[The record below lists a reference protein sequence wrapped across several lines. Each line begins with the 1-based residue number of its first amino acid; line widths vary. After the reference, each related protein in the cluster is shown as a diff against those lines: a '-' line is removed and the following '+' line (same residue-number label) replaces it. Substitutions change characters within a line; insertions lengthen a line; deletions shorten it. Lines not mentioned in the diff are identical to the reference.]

1 MKQWV
6 LEKAEDGSLWKRL
19 SNFDRDPYPGG
30 VFARVFRKDQVLILV
45 FKGIC
50 TDIFVEQCQIDL
62 CYLKEIHHYGPVS
75 DKVLDLMGFDS
86 QVCNKYK
93 GFLNFTEQA
102 LLFVKE
108 IRHAFPR
115 QGKTSWN
122 SGFCS

>member
-1 MKQWV
+1 MD
-6 LEKAEDGSLWKRL
+6 LKAKDGIWKRL

-62 CYLKEIHHYGPVS
+62 CYLKEIRHYGPVS

-102 LLFVKE
+102 LLFVKQ

-115 QGKTSWN
+115 QGKTCLH
-122 SGFCS
+122 SG